1 MKKTLKRFLAGVLAV
16 ASLSTVCLATACG
29 SGGGNAEGTLRVEAV
44 QLGYGLEWLEQMGK
58 EWSTA
63 TGYKFRLN
71 TSIGSKGNE
80 SIETKVKEHADTDL
94 FVYRTADYATRIYE
108 GEISVKGQKY
118 PNVFLDITDVCNK
131 KLDGE
136 GGATIDSKLNE
147 EFKNLYKVNDKY
159 YGLPWIEGTTGI
171 LRNVTLWNKLG
182 LTDDDVPLTTDQLFA
197 TCEKI
202 KGIAERNQTYSNIAP
217 FIYCAEDEY
226 YSMFMGVWFM
236 QYESDENIANYFAGK
251 DMNGQYSQ
259 SLFNYQGHLE
269 MLSVLEKLLK
279 KTNKYQLENSENL
292 NFTDMQGYF
301 LRERAVF
308 CVNGAWIEN
317 EMGSVGGNVRIDY
330 IKTPVISALANKL
343 SFKNDADK
351 DDKLAELVKYADD
364 TATGYEGKPSF
375 ATNDDVDTVRKAR
388 KRSYVGQGSSHVLAG
403 ASYSPNTE
411 LVKSFIEYMYSDKGL
426 DCYRRAT
433 KGSTLPFNLSEK
445 GKYTEITLSDFQK
458 AVSAIPKESVVTFAS
473 TAKMF
478 TIGGVNFKLFNGVS
492 GYINSFYDGSLTAQQ
507 LLQKNYEFMT
517 QNWASISSK
526 ID

>member
-1 MKKTLKRFLAGVLAV
+1 MKKSIKKLLTGVLAV
-16 ASLSTVCLATACG
+16 ASLSTVCFATACG
-29 SGGGNAEGTLRVEAV
+29 AGGGNPEGTLRVEAV
-44 QLGYGLEWLEQMGK
+44 ELGYGLEWLEQMGK

-131 KLDGE
+131 QLPGE

-147 EFKNLYKVNDKY
+147 EFKNLYKVNGKY
-159 YGLPWIEGTTGI
+159 YGLPWIEGSMGI
-171 LRNVTLWNKLG
+171 LRNVSLWNDLG
-182 LTDDDVPLTTDQLFA
+182 LTDNDVPLTTDQLFA
-197 TCEKI
+197 TCDKI
-202 KGIAERNQTYSNIAP
+202 KNKIATDKEFSTIAP

-226 YSMFMGVWFM
+226 YSSFMGIWFM
-236 QYESDENIANYFAGK
+236 QYESDENIKNYFEGK
-251 DMNGQYSQ
+251 DINGQYSQ
-259 SLFNYQGHLE
+259 NLFSYQGHLE

-279 KTNKYQLENSENL
+279 KTNGYQLVNSENL

-301 LRERAVF
+301 LRKRAVF

-317 EMGSVGGNVRIDY
+317 EMGSVGGNTKIDY

-351 DDKLAELVKYADD
+351 DDKLAEIVKYVDD
-364 TATGYEGKPSF
+364 NATGYEGKPSF

-433 KGSTLPFNLSEK
+433 KGSTLPVSLSAN
-445 GKYTEITLSDFQK
+445 GKYTDIALSDFQK
-458 AVSAIPKESVVTFAS
+458 AVNAIPKDSVVTFAS

-507 LLQKNYEFMT
+507 LLQKNYEYMT